1 MLIEAKESDLSI
13 IADLARSI
21 WHDHY
26 INIIG
31 VEQVEY
37 MLKKMYALDA
47 LKKQISEGQQFY
59 LFKVAEHSD
68 NLGFISIS
76 QTQESQWFINKFYVL
91 TSEQN
96 KGLGA
101 IILQEILS
109 TMLSKDSSKNL
120 EIRLT
125 VNRKN
130 YTSIN
135 FYFKHGFKIER
146 VADFDI
152 GDGYFMNDFVMIKRV
167 EN

>member
-1 MLIEAKESDLSI
+1 MLIEAKESELSI
-13 IADLARSI
+13 IADLAKSI

-26 INIIG
+26 IDIIG
-31 VEQVEY
+31 EEQVEY
-37 MLKKMYALDA
+37 MLKKMYALEA
-47 LKKQISEGQQFY
+47 LKKQISEGQKFY
-59 LFKVAEHSD
+59 FIQDKKNGL
-68 NLGFISIS
+68 NIGFISIS
-76 QTQESQWFINKFYVL
+76 QAQESQWFIHKFYVL

-101 IILQEILS
+101 SIFQEVLS
-109 TMLSKDSSKNL
+109 TMLSKDASKYL

-125 VNRKN
+125 VNRQNFK
-130 YTSIN
+130 SIN
-135 FYFKHGFKIER
+135 FYFKQGFKIEK